1 MLHYQILSCQW
12 SSVVC
17 YISHPQAVFAALAA
31 LAAAAPE
38 YSAPRQ
44 ERYHSDEVPIIR
56 HDFVL
61 EDDGRYNLDVE
72 TGNGIYLAQSGA
84 PDSPTGAV
92 IKAGQYS

>member
-1 MLHYQILSCQW
+1 M
-12 SSVVC
+12 
-17 YISHPQAVFAALAA
+17 FAALAA